1 MANPEPIPV
10 TATHDL
16 RQRRQRTSAERST
29 TVPAGTRGEITGMTS
44 SSPTYYTVSFRL
56 AGSNEPVT
64 VDHLTRFDLHEA

>member
-16 RQRRQRTSAERST
+16 HQRRPRTSEERSK
-29 TVPAGTRGEITGMTS
+29 TVPAGTPGEITAATGS
-44 SSPTYYTVSFRL
+44 APTYYTASFWL
-56 AGSNEPVT
+56 AGSNERVT